1 MSCYVILIRDRFGDP
16 GQEIGRLCVCVFVQ
30 TIKFEQ
36 NWTFDLYILQAGSS
50 SHNISKVAVVQD
62 HMRQI
67 TEIKHFRMC

>member
-1 MSCYVILIRDRFGDP
+1 MILVKKSVG
-16 GQEIGRLCVCVFVQ
+16 CVCVFVQ

-50 SHNISKVAVVQD
+50 SRNISKVAVVQD

-67 TEIKHFRMC
+67 TEIKHFRLC